1 MAAEQ
6 LSFELPSKPALERG
20 DFFVSPANAI
30 AASMID
36 LWPDWSG
43 GKLTLSGP
51 AGSGKTHLVHVWA
64 AVSGAQI
71 ISATDLT
78 HADISALATG
88 PVAVEDVPEIAQD
101 TGAQTGLFHLH
112 NLLMAEGRS
121 LLLTGILAPDLWGLS
136 LPDLQS
142 RMQGSQN
149 AEMPPPDDAL
159 LAAVL
164 TKLFSDRQIN
174 PPPDL
179 VPYLVNRMDRSFASA
194 RNLVE
199 QLDRQSLAQ
208 RRKLNRALAK
218 DLLGTI

>member
-6 LSFELPSKPALERG
+6 LSFELPAKPALKRG

-30 AASMID
+30 AVAMID
-36 LWPDWSG
+36 LWPDWPG

-51 AGSGKTHLVHVWA
+51 AGSGKTHLMHVWA

-71 ISATDLT
+71 VCAANLA
-78 HADISALATG
+78 HADIPELATG
-88 PVAVEDVPEIAQD
+88 SVAVEDVPEIAKD
-101 TGAQTGLFHLH
+101 AGSQTALFHLH
-112 NLLMAEGRS
+112 NLLLAEGHS
-121 LLLTGILAPDLWGLS
+121 LLLTGISPPELWGLS

-142 RMQGSQN
+142 RMQGTQN
-149 AEMPPPDDAL
+149 AEMQAPDDAL

-164 TKLFSDRQIN
+164 TKLFSDRQIS

-179 VPYLVNRMDRSFASA
+179 IPYLVIRMDRSFACA

-199 QLDRQSLAQ
+199 QLDHQSLAQ

>member
-30 AASMID
+30 AVAMID
-36 LWPDWSG
+36 LWPNWPG
-43 GKLTLSGP
+43 NKLTLSGP

-64 AVSGAQI
+64 AVSGAEI
-71 ISATDLT
+71 VSAKDLAQ
-78 HADISALATG
+78 ADIPALATR
-88 PVAVEDVPEIAQD
+88 PVAVEDVPEIAQNAA
-101 TGAQTGLFHLH
+101 AQTALFHLH
-112 NLLMAEGRS
+112 NLLLAEGHS
-121 LLLTGILAPDLWGLS
+121 LLLTGARTPKHWGLS

-142 RMQGSQN
+142 RMQGTQS
-149 AEMPPPDDAL
+149 AEMQAPDDAL

-179 VPYLVNRMDRSFASA
+179 ISYLVKRMDRSFASA
-194 RNLVE
+194 RSLVE
-199 QLDRQSLAQ
+199 QLDQQSLAQ